1 MDFTDHH
8 TVASNCS
15 LSSIALFEGQ
25 FQQEDIIE
33 GQWEKVNP
41 TNSLEGSNVIEFIVR
56 GNDSVID
63 LHNCYIQTKI
73 KIVKDDGTNV
83 PAAKVV
89 GILNYP
95 GATLFQQVDVFL
107 NNTQVLTSP
116 HYAYKSYLETLL
128 TYSAAAKKTWLQ
140 GALFFK
146 DTSTGMDTMTDANVG
161 FKDRR
166 AFLKES
172 KSVELFSKI
181 HCDLFNQERMLVN
194 GVDLKLVMTRNTD
207 QFCLMTT
214 DADDYKIEIEEAF
227 LMVRRNKLADHKFI
241 EMQSNIAKQDA
252 KYFIPHVEIKAF
264 TFSAAAQNISLTNF
278 ITGRD
283 LPKRIVVGMIPNKAY
298 HGSKTLNPFNFKNY
312 RLTSADITVNNKSV
326 FGKPLSLN
334 FTTGQTMQAYWAMY
348 NSLGYQFRDDGC
360 NIARNEY
367 TNGYTLIC
375 ADLTSTLC
383 NGQYA
388 DPTLTG
394 NMEIQLAFSAALPET
409 ISIIVYTEFDRTIS
423 INSAR
428 KALVNF

>member
-1 MDFTDHH
+1 M
-8 TVASNCS
+8 
-15 LSSIALFEGQ
+15 
-25 FQQEDIIE
+25 
-33 GQWEKVNP
+33 
-41 TNSLEGSNVIEFIVR
+41 
-56 GNDSVID
+56 
-63 LHNCYIQTKI
+63 
-73 KIVKDDGTNV
+73 KDDGTNL

-107 NNTQVLTSP
+107 NNTQVLTSR

-128 TYSAAAKKTWLQ
+128 TYSATAKKTWLQ

-146 DTSTGMDTMTDANVG
+146 DTSTVMDTITDANVG

-166 AFLKES
+166 SFLKER

-194 GVDLKLVMTRNTD
+194 GVYLKLVMTRSTD

-214 DADDYKIEIEEAF
+214 DIDDYKIEIEEAF

-252 KYFIPHVEIKAF
+252 NYFIPYVEIKAF
-264 TFSAAAQNISLTNF
+264 TFSAAAQNISLTKF

-312 RLTSADITVNNKSV
+312 QLTAADITVNKKSV

-334 FTTGQTMQAYWAMY
+334 FATGQTMQAYWAMY
-348 NSLGYQFRDDGC
+348 NSLGYQFRDGGC

-375 ADLTSTLC
+375 GDLTSTLC
-383 NGQYA
+383 NGQ
-388 DPTLTG
+388 
-394 NMEIQLAFSAALPET
+394 
-409 ISIIVYTEFDRTIS
+409 
-423 INSAR
+423 
-428 KALVNF
+428 